1 MFEARK
7 LYGFLFILLLLTTA
21 AFGQEF
27 TGNINGRVSDAS
39 GAVIPGVTITLNSS
53 AIQGTRQAISGE
65 TGVYQFRLL
74 PVGTYAVKFELP
86 GFKTVIREGVIVEVG
101 KITTINMALEVATQA
116 ETVTVTGESPV
127 VDTQTATVGVN
138 FNQGLL
144 RDIPNSRDIW
154 IVLAQSPGINTTR
167 YDVGGSTMGSQT
179 GFRAYGTS
187 SQNWFNLDGIV
198 TNDSAGSAGWY
209 FDYGSFQEIQ
219 VSSAANAAEVPVP
232 GAFMNTVIKSGG
244 NDFHGRAY
252 IDWEASGFQGQNVSS
267 DMSRTCPANAT
278 AAAGFSGYCGL
289 FTGDQFSRYND
300 FNTDAGG
307 PIKKD
312 KLWWY
317 FSWRD
322 QYSDLKTQLGVA
334 DTAETMFGMPGSGS
348 NAASDATFVTQGGHY
363 TTRLRI
369 PTLKL
374 TWQVTN
380 NNSFQFMW
388 QHSRKKAPYRQGSGG
403 NAYKYIIE
411 STGNQKDPSDGRKW
425 EWTSVLSPK
434 LTLDLKITDSEY
446 VFPIYSHV
454 EKSPIS
460 DSVTGFVRGGY
471 PNPNVGWRKH
481 WDWGG
486 NLAYFK
492 EGLGGTHNFKVGY
505 DVYWELGRNFNLTY
519 PGGGY
524 SLSLNN
530 GVPNTFTIKD
540 GPFTTAN
547 GVYQNA
553 FFVQDKWQIGRKLT
567 INIGARWDRYSSYY
581 PEQGNSH
588 SNGIFDIAA
597 IQAAYPTSNIRL
609 SLDGGTSV
617 PRTIVSVF
625 DNWVPRFAISY
636 DLFGNGK
643 TALKASGGKFSWN
656 PSTDIVRNA
665 NPNVTPTYTFKWD
678 GTLPITQSYIIS
690 AKPAFQSQS
699 VNASQVID
707 PNLTNSWTDEYTA
720 GIDQEVIQNL
730 GVRVNYVRKLEQ
742 NPYANV
748 NLSRTIDYFTPV
760 TKVDRGPDGITG
772 TADDQNI
779 TVYNL
784 DTQYLG
790 LSNTKT
796 TNFAGY
802 GSNYSTFEIIAT
814 KRMSDRWMAMFS
826 WDKSKRNLRQ
836 DVTFDPNTL
845 AWGGNRDAHIWDW
858 QLKTVFMY
866 QFPYDINFTT
876 TYDSQKGETFGRS
889 VTITGLNQGNL
900 TATVEPQGKN
910 FYPTS
915 KLWNLRAEKKFKISE
930 RQSIDGMFD
939 LFNIP
944 NLNTIIG
951 WTTNSNNPYLFT
963 HQVSTIINP
972 RIFRLGM
979 RYNF

>member
-7 LYGFLFILLLLTTA
+7 LYGLLFILLLVAPA
-21 AFGQEF
+21 AFAQEF
-27 TGNINGRVSDAS
+27 TGNIDGRVSDAS
-39 GAVIPGVTITLNSS
+39 GAVIPGATITLSS
-53 AIQGTRQAISGE
+53 PAIQGTRQAISGE

-74 PVGTYAVKFELP
+74 PVGTYSLKFELP
-86 GFKTVIREGVIVEVG
+86 GFKTLIREGVIVEVG
-101 KITTINMALEVATQA
+101 KITQINVALEVSTQA
-116 ETVTVTGESPV
+116 ETVVVTGESPV
-127 VDTQTATVGVN
+127 VDTETATLGVN

-167 YDVGGSTMGSQT
+167 YDVGGSTMGTQT

-198 TNDSAGSAGWY
+198 TNDSAGAAGWY

-219 VSSAANAAEVPVP
+219 VSAAANAAEVPVP

-244 NDFHGRAY
+244 NEIHGRAY
-252 IDWEASGFQGQNVSS
+252 VDWEASGFQGTNIS
-267 DMSRTCPANAT
+267 DEMKRTCPAT
-278 AAAGFSGYCGL
+278 AAASASFSGYCGL

-300 FNTDAGG
+300 FNPDAGG

-322 QYSDLKTQLGVA
+322 QYSDLTTQLGLR
-334 DTAETMFGMPGSGS
+334 DTTQTIYGMPGSGS
-348 NAASDATFVTQGGHY
+348 NAATDLASVVPGGHY

-374 TWQVTN
+374 TWQVTAK
-380 NNSFQFMW
+380 NSFQFMW
-388 QHSRKKAPYRQGSGG
+388 QHSRKKAPYRNGQGTGAK
-403 NAYKYIIE
+403 NYIIE

-425 EWTSVLSPK
+425 EWTSVLTPR
-434 LTLDLKITDSEY
+434 LTLDVKATDSEY
-446 VFPIYSHV
+446 VFPQYSHI
-454 EKSPIS
+454 EKTPIS
-460 DSVTGFVRGGY
+460 DSVTGFVRGGL
-471 PNPNVGWRKH
+471 PGPNVGWRKH

-486 NLAYFK
+486 NIAYFK
-492 EGLGGTHNFKVGY
+492 EGWAGTHNFKSGY
-505 DVYWELGRNFNLTY
+505 DVYWEMGRNYRLTF

-530 GVPNTFTIKD
+530 GVPNSFTIRD
-540 GPFTTAN
+540 APFSQTNAD
-547 GVYQNA
+547 YQNA

-567 INIGARWDRYSSYY
+567 VNIGARWDRYSSYY

-588 SNGIFDIAA
+588 NNGYFDIAA
-597 IQAAYPTSNIRL
+597 IKAVYPTSNITL
-609 SLDGGTSV
+609 SLNGATSV
-617 PRTIVSVF
+617 PRTVVSVF
-625 DNWVPRFAISY
+625 ANWVPRFAISY

-643 TALKASGGKFSWN
+643 TAFKASGGKFSWN
-656 PSTDIVRNA
+656 PSTDIAGNA
-665 NPNVTPTYTFKWD
+665 NPNVNPTYTFKWD
-678 GTLPITQSYIIS
+678 GTLPITQSYIL
-690 AKPAFQSQS
+690 AARPAFQSQS
-699 VNASQVID
+699 VSQSQVID

-720 GIDQEVIQNL
+720 GIDQEVIKNF

-748 NLSRTIDYFTPV
+748 NLSRTIDFYTPV
-760 TKVDRGPDGITG
+760 TKVDPGRDGVVGTG
-772 TADDQNI
+772 DDQNI

-784 DTQYLG
+784 GTQYLG

-796 TNFAGY
+796 TNFPGY
-802 GSNYSTFEIIAT
+802 GSNYSTFEIVAT
-814 KRMSDRWMAMFS
+814 KRMSNKWMAMFS
-826 WDKSKRNLRQ
+826 YDKSKRNLRQ
-836 DVTFDPNTL
+836 DVTYDPNTL

-858 QLKTVFMY
+858 QLKSVFMY
-866 QFPYDINFTT
+866 QLPYGVNFTT
-876 TYDSQKGETFGRS
+876 TYDAQKGETYRRD
-889 VTITGLNQGNL
+889 VTVTGLNQGNI
-900 TATVEPQGKN
+900 TASIEPQGQN
-910 FYPTS
+910 FYPTT
-915 KLWNLRAEKKFKISE
+915 KLWNMRVEKKFKVTE

-944 NLNTIIG
+944 NLNTIVG
-951 WTTNSNNPYLFT
+951 WTTTSNNPYLFA
-963 HQVSTIINP
+963 HSVNTIFNP